1 MAINI
6 KNFIN
11 VKNKLSKMK
20 DFQDLGHIDG
30 ISISAI
36 TADLYGDGRDDI
48 TLFYFS
54 EGAKY
59 ASVYT
64 KSTIV
69 SENIKFNLQL
79 KNKLVKA
86 LFINTKNANTFT
98 GKQGFES
105 IKELSKYLS
114 KELTLRASRAEV
126 GTNDVVKPNQI
137 LFAST
142 GVIGE
147 TYPVEKIKNKIPDL
161 VASLKTVQ
169 NKYVWIKAASAI
181 KTTDTIPKLAFEEC
195 KIGEKNVKI
204 YGIAKG
210 SGMIAPNM
218 ATMLAFIF
226 TDADLSANIL
236 KSLLKRNIDST
247 FNAITV
253 DGDTSTND
261 MLTFFSTGKV
271 NNPNIENILDP
282 RLINFEKKLHNVMLN
297 LSLQIIKDGEGAKK
311 FLKINI
317 RKAQNYQSAK
327 KIAFSIA
334 NSPLI
339 KTAIAG
345 EDPNWGRVIMAIGKS
360 GENVNVK
367 KLNIKFG
374 ELSIIKNGELN
385 SEYDEKIVQEYME
398 WDSIE
403 INVEMN
409 MGEGNYIAYT
419 CDFTKDYI
427 DINADYRSQY

>member
-6 KNFIN
+6 KNFLN
-11 VKNKLSKMK
+11 VKNKLSKMR

-48 TLFYFS
+48 TLFYFN

-64 KSTIV
+64 KSKIV

-282 RLINFEKKLHNVMLN
+282 RLIDFEKKLHNVMLN

-311 FLKINI
+311 LLKINI
-317 RKAQNYQSAK
+317 SKAQNYQSAR

-427 DINADYRSQY
+427 DINTDYRT

>member
-6 KNFIN
+6 KNFLN
-11 VKNKLSKMK
+11 TKNKLSKMR

-64 KSTIV
+64 KSKIV

-311 FLKINI
+311 LLKINI
-317 RKAQNYQSAK
+317 SKAQNYQSAR

-427 DINADYRSQY
+427 DINTDYRN

>member
-6 KNFIN
+6 KNFLN
-11 VKNKLSKMK
+11 VKNKLSKMR

-64 KSTIV
+64 KSKIV

-317 RKAQNYQSAK
+317 SKAQNYQSAR

-427 DINADYRSQY
+427 DINADYRS

>member
-6 KNFIN
+6 KNFLN
-11 VKNKLSKMK
+11 VKNKLSKMR
-20 DFQDLGHIDG
+20 DFQDLGHIEG

-64 KSTIV
+64 KSKIV

-147 TYPVEKIKNKIPDL
+147 TYPVEEIKNKIPDL

-169 NKYVWIKAASAI
+169 NKYVWVKAASAI

-271 NNPNIENILDP
+271 NNSNIENILDP

-311 FLKINI
+311 LLKINI
-317 RKAQNYQSAK
+317 SKAQNYQSAK

-427 DINADYRSQY
+427 DINTDYRT

>member
-6 KNFIN
+6 KNFLN
-11 VKNKLSKMK
+11 VKNKLSKMR
-20 DFQDLGHIDG
+20 DFQDLDHIDG

-64 KSTIV
+64 KSKIV

-282 RLINFEKKLHNVMLN
+282 RLIIFEKKLHNVMLN

-311 FLKINI
+311 LLKINI
-317 RKAQNYQSAK
+317 SKAQNYQSAR

-427 DINADYRSQY
+427 DINTDYRT

>member
-6 KNFIN
+6 KNFFN
-11 VKNKLSKMK
+11 TKNKLSKMG
-20 DFQDLGHIDG
+20 DFQDLGHIEG

-64 KSTIV
+64 KSKIV

-169 NKYVWIKAASAI
+169 NKYVWVKAASAI
-181 KTTDTIPKLAFEEC
+181 ITTDTIPKLAFEEC

-226 TDADLSANIL
+226 TDADLSTSIL

-311 FLKINI
+311 LLKVNI
-317 RKAQNYQSAK
+317 SKAQNYQSAR

-360 GENVNVK
+360 GENVDVK

-374 ELSIIKNGELN
+374 ELIIIKNGELN
-385 SEYDEKIVQEYME
+385 SEYDEKIVQKYME

-409 MGEGNYIAYT
+409 MGEGNFTAYT

-427 DINADYRSQY
+427 DINTDYRT

>member
-6 KNFIN
+6 KNFLN
-11 VKNKLSKMK
+11 VKNKLSKMR

-36 TADLYGDGRDDI
+36 TADLYSDGRDDI

-64 KSTIV
+64 KSKIV

-147 TYPVEKIKNKIPDL
+147 TYPLKKIKERIPDL
-161 VASLKTVQ
+161 VEKLKTVQ

-226 TDADLSANIL
+226 TDADLSTNIL

-253 DGDTSTND
+253 DSDTSTND

-271 NNPNIENILDP
+271 KNPNIENVLDP
-282 RLINFEKKLHNVMLN
+282 RLINFENKLHDVMLN
-297 LSLQIIKDGEGAKK
+297 LCLQIIKDGEGAKK
-311 FLKINI
+311 FLKINVS
-317 RKAQNYQSAK
+317 KAQNYHSAK

-345 EDPNWGRVIMAIGKS
+345 EDPNWGRVVMAIGKS

-374 ELSIIKNGELN
+374 EFSIIKNGELN
-385 SEYDEKIVQEYME
+385 SEYNEKIVQEYME

-409 MGEGNYIAYT
+409 MGEGNFTAYT

-427 DINADYRSQY
+427 DINTDYRT

>member
-6 KNFIN
+6 KNFLN
-11 VKNKLSKMK
+11 VKNKLSKMR

-64 KSTIV
+64 KSKIV

-169 NKYVWIKAASAI
+169 NKYVWVKAASAI

-282 RLINFEKKLHNVMLN
+282 RLIIFEKKLHNVMLN

-317 RKAQNYQSAK
+317 SKAQNYQSAR

-427 DINADYRSQY
+427 DINTDYRT

>member
-6 KNFIN
+6 KNFLN
-11 VKNKLSKMK
+11 VKNKLSKMR
-20 DFQDLGHIDG
+20 DFQDLGHIEG

-64 KSTIV
+64 KSKIV

-105 IKELSKYLS
+105 IRELSKYLS

-169 NKYVWIKAASAI
+169 NKYVWVKAASAI

-226 TDADLSANIL
+226 TDADLSTNIL

-271 NNPNIENILDP
+271 NNSNIENILDP

-311 FLKINI
+311 LLKINI
-317 RKAQNYQSAK
+317 SKAQNYQSAK

-427 DINADYRSQY
+427 DINTDYRT

>member
-6 KNFIN
+6 KNFLN
-11 VKNKLSKMK
+11 VKTKLSKMR

-64 KSTIV
+64 KSKIV

-311 FLKINI
+311 LLKINI
-317 RKAQNYQSAK
+317 SKAQNYQSAR

-339 KTAIAG
+339 KTAIGG

-427 DINADYRSQY
+427 DINTDYRN

>member
-6 KNFIN
+6 KNFLN
-11 VKNKLSKMK
+11 VKNKLSKMR

-64 KSTIV
+64 KSKIV

-271 NNPNIENILDP
+271 NNSNIENILDP

-311 FLKINI
+311 LLKINI
-317 RKAQNYQSAK
+317 SKAQNYQSAR

-427 DINADYRSQY
+427 DINTDYRT

>member
-6 KNFIN
+6 KNFLN
-11 VKNKLSKMK
+11 TKNKLSKMR
-20 DFQDLGHIDG
+20 DFQDLGHIEG

-64 KSTIV
+64 KSKIV

-105 IKELSKYLS
+105 IRELSKYLS

-169 NKYVWIKAASAI
+169 NKYVWVKAASAI

-226 TDADLSANIL
+226 TDADLSTNIL

-271 NNPNIENILDP
+271 NNSNIENILDP

-311 FLKINI
+311 LLKINI
-317 RKAQNYQSAK
+317 SKAQNYQSAK

-409 MGEGNYIAYT
+409 MGEGNFTAYT

-427 DINADYRSQY
+427 DINTDYRT

>member
-6 KNFIN
+6 KNFLN
-11 VKNKLSKMK
+11 VKNKLSKMR

-64 KSTIV
+64 KSKIV

-169 NKYVWIKAASAI
+169 NKYVWVKAASAI

-226 TDADLSANIL
+226 TDADLSTNIL
-236 KSLLKRNIDST
+236 KLLLKRNIDST

-271 NNPNIENILDP
+271 NNSNIENILDP

-311 FLKINI
+311 LLKINI
-317 RKAQNYQSAK
+317 SKAQNYQSAK

-374 ELSIIKNGELN
+374 EFSIIKNGELN
-385 SEYDEKIVQEYME
+385 SEYDEKIVQKYME

-409 MGEGNYIAYT
+409 MGEGNFTAYT

-427 DINADYRSQY
+427 DINTDYRT

>member
-1 MAINI
+1 MTINI
-6 KNFIN
+6 KNFLN
-11 VKNKLSKMK
+11 VKNKLSKMR

-64 KSTIV
+64 KSKIV

-282 RLINFEKKLHNVMLN
+282 RLIIFEKKLHNVMLN

-311 FLKINI
+311 LLKIHI
-317 RKAQNYQSAK
+317 SKAQNYQSAR

-427 DINADYRSQY
+427 DINTDYRN

>member
-6 KNFIN
+6 KNFLN
-11 VKNKLSKMK
+11 VKNKLSKMR

-48 TLFYFS
+48 TLFYFN

-64 KSTIV
+64 KSKIV

-105 IKELSKYLS
+105 IKELSKHLS

-282 RLINFEKKLHNVMLN
+282 RLINFEKKLHKVMLN

-317 RKAQNYQSAK
+317 SKAQNYQSAR

-374 ELSIIKNGELN
+374 EFSIIKNGELN

-427 DINADYRSQY
+427 DINADYRT

>member
-6 KNFIN
+6 KNFLN
-11 VKNKLSKMK
+11 VKNKLSKMR

-48 TLFYFS
+48 TLFYFN

-64 KSTIV
+64 KSKIV

-169 NKYVWIKAASAI
+169 NKYVWVKAASAI

-311 FLKINI
+311 LLKINI
-317 RKAQNYQSAK
+317 SKAQNYQSAR

-374 ELSIIKNGELN
+374 EFSIIKNGELN

-427 DINADYRSQY
+427 DINTDYRT

>member
-6 KNFIN
+6 KNFLNI
-11 VKNKLSKMK
+11 KNKLSKMK
-20 DFQDLGHIDG
+20 DFQDLSHIDG
-30 ISISAI
+30 VSISAI

-48 TLFYFS
+48 TLFYFN

-64 KSTIV
+64 KSKIV

-114 KELTLRASRAEV
+114 KELTLRASRAGV

-311 FLKINI
+311 LLKINI
-317 RKAQNYQSAK
+317 SKAQNYQSAR

-374 ELSIIKNGELN
+374 EFSIIKNGELN
-385 SEYDEKIVQEYME
+385 PEYDEKIVQEYME

-427 DINADYRSQY
+427 DINTDYRN

>member
-6 KNFIN
+6 KNFLN
-11 VKNKLSKMK
+11 VKNKLSKMR

-48 TLFYFS
+48 TLFYFN

-64 KSTIV
+64 KSKIV

-105 IKELSKYLS
+105 IKELAKYLA

-311 FLKINI
+311 LLKINI
-317 RKAQNYQSAK
+317 SKAQNYQSAR

-427 DINADYRSQY
+427 DINTDYRT

>member
-6 KNFIN
+6 KNFLN
-11 VKNKLSKMK
+11 VKNKLSKMR

-64 KSTIV
+64 KSKIV

-114 KELTLRASRAEV
+114 KELTLRASRTEV

-169 NKYVWIKAASAI
+169 NKYVWVKAASAI

-311 FLKINI
+311 LLKINI
-317 RKAQNYQSAK
+317 SKAQNYQSAR

-374 ELSIIKNGELN
+374 ELSIIINGELN

-427 DINADYRSQY
+427 DINTDYRT

>member
-6 KNFIN
+6 KNFLN
-11 VKNKLSKMK
+11 TKNKLSKMR
-20 DFQDLGHIDG
+20 DFQDLGHIEG

-64 KSTIV
+64 KSKIV

-105 IKELSKYLS
+105 IKELSKHLS

-169 NKYVWIKAASAI
+169 NKYVWVKAASAI
-181 KTTDTIPKLAFEEC
+181 KTTDTIPKLASEEC

-226 TDADLSANIL
+226 TDADLSTNIL
-236 KSLLKRNIDST
+236 KLLLKRNIDST

-271 NNPNIENILDP
+271 NNSNIENILDP

-311 FLKINI
+311 LLKINI
-317 RKAQNYQSAK
+317 SKAQNYQSAR

-385 SEYDEKIVQEYME
+385 YEYDEKIVQEYMG

-427 DINADYRSQY
+427 DINTDYRN

>member
-6 KNFIN
+6 KNFLN
-11 VKNKLSKMK
+11 VKNKLSKMR

-64 KSTIV
+64 KSKIV

-317 RKAQNYQSAK
+317 SKAQNYQSAR

-374 ELSIIKNGELN
+374 EFSIIKNGELN

-427 DINADYRSQY
+427 DINTDYRT

>member
-6 KNFIN
+6 KNFLNI
-11 VKNKLSKMK
+11 KNKLSKMR
-20 DFQDLGHIDG
+20 DFQDLGHIEG

-64 KSTIV
+64 KSKIV

-105 IKELSKYLS
+105 IRELSKYLS

-169 NKYVWIKAASAI
+169 NKYVWVKAASAI

-226 TDADLSANIL
+226 TDADLSTNIL

-271 NNPNIENILDP
+271 NNSNIENILDP

-311 FLKINI
+311 LLKINI
-317 RKAQNYQSAK
+317 SKAQNYQSAK

-385 SEYDEKIVQEYME
+385 SEYDEKIVQEYMG

-427 DINADYRSQY
+427 DINTDYRT

>member
-6 KNFIN
+6 KNFLN
-11 VKNKLSKMK
+11 VKNKLSKMR

-64 KSTIV
+64 KSKIV

-105 IKELSKYLS
+105 IKELSKHLS

-317 RKAQNYQSAK
+317 SKAQNYQSAR

-427 DINADYRSQY
+427 DINTDYRN

>member
-6 KNFIN
+6 KNFLN
-11 VKNKLSKMK
+11 VKNKLSKMR

-64 KSTIV
+64 KSKIV

-105 IKELSKYLS
+105 IKELSKHLS

-311 FLKINI
+311 LLKINI
-317 RKAQNYQSAK
+317 SKAQNYQSAR

-427 DINADYRSQY
+427 DINTDYRN

>member
-6 KNFIN
+6 KNFLN
-11 VKNKLSKMK
+11 TKNKLSKMR

-64 KSTIV
+64 KSKIV

-169 NKYVWIKAASAI
+169 NKYVWVKAASAI

-317 RKAQNYQSAK
+317 SKAQNYQSAR

-427 DINADYRSQY
+427 DINTDYRT

>member
-6 KNFIN
+6 KNFLN
-11 VKNKLSKMK
+11 VKNKLSKMR

-64 KSTIV
+64 KSKIV

-147 TYPVEKIKNKIPDL
+147 TYPVEKIKKKIPDL

-181 KTTDTIPKLAFEEC
+181 KTTDTIPKLALEEC

-282 RLINFEKKLHNVMLN
+282 RLIIFEKKLHNVMLN
-297 LSLQIIKDGEGAKK
+297 LSLQIIKDAEGAKK
-311 FLKINI
+311 LLKINI
-317 RKAQNYQSAK
+317 SKAQNYQSAR

-385 SEYDEKIVQEYME
+385 SEYDEKIAQEYMG

-427 DINADYRSQY
+427 DINTDYRN

>member
-6 KNFIN
+6 KNFLN
-11 VKNKLSKMK
+11 VKNKLSKMR

-64 KSTIV
+64 KSKIV

-147 TYPVEKIKNKIPDL
+147 IYPVEKIKNKIPDL

-311 FLKINI
+311 LLKINI
-317 RKAQNYQSAK
+317 SKAQNYQSAR

-427 DINADYRSQY
+427 DINTDYRN

>member
-1 MAINI
+1 MTINI
-6 KNFIN
+6 KNFLN
-11 VKNKLSKMK
+11 VKNKLSKMR

-64 KSTIV
+64 KSKIV

-105 IKELSKYLS
+105 IRELSKYLS

-169 NKYVWIKAASAI
+169 NKYVWVKAASAI
-181 KTTDTIPKLAFEEC
+181 KTTDTIPKLASEEC

-226 TDADLSANIL
+226 TDADLSTSIL

-271 NNPNIENILDP
+271 NNSNIENILDP

-297 LSLQIIKDGEGAKK
+297 LCLQIIKDGEGAKK

-317 RKAQNYQSAK
+317 SKAQNYQSAR

-385 SEYDEKIVQEYME
+385 SEYDEKIVQKYME

-409 MGEGNYIAYT
+409 MGEGNFTAYT

-427 DINADYRSQY
+427 DINTDYRT

>member
-6 KNFIN
+6 KNFLN
-11 VKNKLSKMK
+11 VKNKLSKMR

-64 KSTIV
+64 KSKIV

-105 IKELSKYLS
+105 IRELSKYLS

-311 FLKINI
+311 LLKINI
-317 RKAQNYQSAK
+317 SKAQNYQSAR

-374 ELSIIKNGELN
+374 EFSIIKNGELN
-385 SEYDEKIVQEYME
+385 SEYDEKIAQEYME

-427 DINADYRSQY
+427 DINTDYRT

>member
-6 KNFIN
+6 KNFLN
-11 VKNKLSKMK
+11 VKNKLSKMR

-48 TLFYFS
+48 TLFYFN

-64 KSTIV
+64 KSKIV

-169 NKYVWIKAASAI
+169 NKYVWVKAASAI

-282 RLINFEKKLHNVMLN
+282 RLIIFEKKLHNVMLN

-311 FLKINI
+311 LLKINI
-317 RKAQNYQSAK
+317 SKAQNYQSAR

-427 DINADYRSQY
+427 DINTDYRN

>member
-6 KNFIN
+6 KNFLN
-11 VKNKLSKMK
+11 VKTKLSKMR

-282 RLINFEKKLHNVMLN
+282 RLTNFEKKLHNVMLN

-317 RKAQNYQSAK
+317 SKAQNYQSAR

-345 EDPNWGRVIMAIGKS
+345 EDPNWGRVIMAIGKA

-427 DINADYRSQY
+427 DINTDYRT

>member
-1 MAINI
+1 MR
-6 KNFIN
+6 
-11 VKNKLSKMK
+11 

-64 KSTIV
+64 KSKIV

-311 FLKINI
+311 LLKINI
-317 RKAQNYQSAK
+317 SKAQNYQSAR

-427 DINADYRSQY
+427 DINTDYRN

>member
-6 KNFIN
+6 KNFLN
-11 VKNKLSKMK
+11 VKNKLSKMR

-64 KSTIV
+64 KSKIV

-311 FLKINI
+311 LLKINI
-317 RKAQNYQSAK
+317 SKAQNYQSAR

-409 MGEGNYIAYT
+409 MGEGKYIAYT

-427 DINADYRSQY
+427 DINTDYRN

>member
-6 KNFIN
+6 KNFLN
-11 VKNKLSKMK
+11 VKTKLSKMR

-64 KSTIV
+64 KSKIV

-98 GKQGFES
+98 GKKGFES

-181 KTTDTIPKLAFEEC
+181 KTTDTIPKLTFEEC

-317 RKAQNYQSAK
+317 SKAQNYQSAR

-345 EDPNWGRVIMAIGKS
+345 EDPNWGRVIMAIGKA

-374 ELSIIKNGELN
+374 EFSIIKNGELN

-419 CDFTKDYI
+419 CDFTKEYI
-427 DINADYRSQY
+427 DINTDYRT

>member
-6 KNFIN
+6 KNFLN
-11 VKNKLSKMK
+11 VKNKLSKMR

-36 TADLYGDGRDDI
+36 TADLYDDGRDDI

-64 KSTIV
+64 KSKIV

-105 IKELSKYLS
+105 IRELSKYLS

-169 NKYVWIKAASAI
+169 NKYVWVKAASAI

-282 RLINFEKKLHNVMLN
+282 RLIDFEKKLHNVMLN

-311 FLKINI
+311 LLKINI
-317 RKAQNYQSAK
+317 SKAQNYQSAR

-374 ELSIIKNGELN
+374 ELSVIKNGELN

-409 MGEGNYIAYT
+409 MGEGNFTAYT

-427 DINADYRSQY
+427 DINTDYRT

>member
-6 KNFIN
+6 KNFLN

-48 TLFYFS
+48 TLFYFN

-64 KSTIV
+64 KSKIV

-311 FLKINI
+311 LLKINI
-317 RKAQNYQSAK
+317 SKAQNYQSAR

-374 ELSIIKNGELN
+374 ELSIIINGELN

-427 DINADYRSQY
+427 DINTDYRS

>member
-6 KNFIN
+6 KNFLN
-11 VKNKLSKMK
+11 VKNKLSKMR
-20 DFQDLGHIDG
+20 DFQDLGHIEG

-64 KSTIV
+64 KSKIV

-105 IKELSKYLS
+105 IRELSKYLS

-169 NKYVWIKAASAI
+169 NKYVWVKAASAI

-226 TDADLSANIL
+226 TDADLSTNIL

-271 NNPNIENILDP
+271 NNSNIENILDP

-311 FLKINI
+311 LLKINI
-317 RKAQNYQSAK
+317 SKAQNYQSAR

-427 DINADYRSQY
+427 DINTDYRT